1 MKKNMNN
8 IIIQN
13 SKKMKENDVVCVRS
27 GDKLFEG
34 IIKKICWDFDQHIY
48 LINNEWYCQSEV
60 TLINK

>member
-1 MKKNMNN
+1 
-8 IIIQN
+8 
-13 SKKMKENDVVCVRS
+13 MKENDVVCVRS